1 MIEKDEPF
9 AEMRAMY
16 VKKKPKYATFTRRMW
31 ASTFDSMIAYFT
43 LDPMVSYFLNSS
55 AKSEVAAP
63 SPDLDIQKLAD
74 INLQSFDQSA
84 LLADMG
90 GGLKDSLWNFGI
102 EYFAQTAVLLIVI
115 AICWRLWD
123 ATPGKMICKIEVVD
137 ADTEL
142 PMSDKQI
149 LLRCFGYIVACAPL
163 FIGIIWIGLDKR
175 KQGWHD
181 KIANSVVIIKDNE
194 E

>member
-1 MIEKDEPF
+1 MTEKDDPF

-16 VKKKPKYATFTRRMW
+16 AKKKPKYATFTRRMW
-31 ASTFDSMIAYFT
+31 ASTFDSMFAYFT
-43 LDPMVSYFLNSS
+43 LDPMVSYFLKITGKP
-55 AKSEVAAP
+55 AAAAP
-63 SPDLDIQKLAD
+63 SPDFGIQQLAD
-74 INLQSFDQSA
+74 INLQSLDQSA

-90 GGLKDSLWNFGI
+90 GGVKDSLWSFGI

-123 ATPGKMICKIEVVD
+123 ATPGKMLCKIEVVD

-163 FIGIIWIGLDKR
+163 FLGILWIGLDKR

-181 KIANSVVIIKDNE
+181 KIANSVVIMKDNE